1 MASPPGRSCS
11 ASEAPQQAANSDY
24 LDRLMRR
31 GCFEAL
37 WPLFAKATRPAK
49 ELTESYSALVHLR
62 PFMTGP
68 GPYRVLHIGDGAHAR
83 TGAMFSLKTQAHSIS
98 VDPQLNLALVDA
110 WRERFGIR
118 RLACHAA
125 RIQDVAAELNSLP
138 AMPTLVTFVHAHVA
152 VDDVLAQLRWDTAF
166 TLACC
171 TPGKQLSAHQH
182 VHSSGHDN
190 SVLSASHQFQVLT
203 SRASGQGYT
212 SSASMPAETRPS
224 SMPQAGSA

>member
-1 MASPPGRSCS
+1 MVTSPGQLCS
-11 ASEAPQQAANSDY
+11 VSDTPEETANSDY

-68 GPYRVLHIGDGAHAR
+68 GPFRVLHIGDGAHAR

-98 VDPQLNLALVDA
+98 IDPQLNLPLVDA
-110 WRERFGIR
+110 WRKRFDIR
-118 RLACHAA
+118 RLTCYQA
-125 RIQDVAAELNSLP
+125 RVQDVAAELNALP
-138 AMPTLVTFVHAHVA
+138 PMPTLVTFVHAHVA
-152 VDDVLAQLRWDTAF
+152 VDDILALLRWDAAF

-171 TPGKQLSAHQH
+171 TPGRQLSTHQQ
-182 VHSSGHDN
+182 VHSSGHDK
-190 SVLSASHQFQVLT
+190 SVLSASRQFQVMT
-203 SRASGQGYT
+203 SR
-212 SSASMPAETRPS
+212 TRYDLR
-224 SMPQAGSA
+224 AAT